1 MAHQQAWH
9 VVQDIEAIMT
19 LERFRRTFGNSSR
32 ISLKYRGPYANT
44 GQVVP
49 DRQLWIYRHMSTHEG
64 EDWRTTLTWTVLPAG
79 RAWQRAAGIA
89 LAQSG
94 VSLSIAAVILVI
106 ARLGDG
112 IRQKDVAEESAL
124 DPAAIARSVT
134 QLEREGLL
142 KRHKDPSD
150 GRAKT
155 LHLTKRGRAMA
166 LSLGE
171 TLDGLRNE
179 LIAGMDDA
187 EGRIAVRVL
196 RNLESRCLAFS
207 SGDAQS
213 GVPWPPEA

>member
-1 MAHQQAWH
+1 
-9 VVQDIEAIMT
+9 
-19 LERFRRTFGNSSR
+19 
-32 ISLKYRGPYANT
+32 
-44 GQVVP
+44 
-49 DRQLWIYRHMSTHEG
+49 MSTHEG

-79 RAWQRAAGIA
+79 RAWQRAAGVA
-89 LAQSG
+89 LAQTG

-134 QLEREGLL
+134 QLELEGLL
-142 KRHKDPSD
+142 KRYKDPSD

-155 LHLTKRGRAMA
+155 LHLTNRGHA
-166 LSLGE
+166 LSIKLAE

-179 LIAGMDDA
+179 LIAGMDDT

-196 RNLESRCLAFS
+196 RHLEVQCLAFS
-207 SGDAQS
+207 SGDPQDE
-213 GVPWPPEA
+213 GPER